1 MSTLPTDLGLPF
13 SLLTTARANLFTMV
27 ADASAHDPFADVWA
41 GNAAHAEAFSLQGLT
56 GRASRGLTVVTCM
69 DTRIDPLAV
78 LGLQPGDA
86 KIIRSAG
93 ARITDNALRSLILA
107 VRLLNGTRVLLM
119 PHTDCGLVGSD
130 DAVRAKVAEAT
141 GRSVDDP
148 AVAAFEPAAIAT
160 PSAGIV
166 EDVARIRAEPLLG
179 PDTVIGA
186 AVYDV
191 ETGRL
196 DPIPV

>member
-1 MSTLPTDLGLPF
+1 MPF
-13 SLLTTARANLFTMV
+13 SLLATARSILLAMA
-27 ADASAHDPFADVWA
+27 ADVSPDDPFADVWA
-41 GNAAHAEAFSLQGLT
+41 GNAAYAQSFSLADLEGQAA
-56 GRASRGLTVVTCM
+56 RHLTVVTCM

-107 VRLLNGTRVLLM
+107 VQLLGGTRVLLM
-119 PHTDCGLVGSD
+119 PHTDCGLVGRD
-130 DAVRAKVAEAT
+130 DEVRAKVAAAT

-148 AVAAFEPAAIAT
+148 VIAEYEPLAIAT
-160 PSAGIV
+160 PSAGV
-166 EDVARIRAEPLLG
+166 AEDVARIRAEPLLG
-179 PDTVIGA
+179 PDLVVAA

-191 ETGRL
+191 RTGTL
-196 DPIPV
+196 EVVPV